1 MNYTKL
7 YNRYIEYF
15 KTTTAMERLTRRNK
29 SDKRLSKDV
38 LYTESHHILPR
49 SLGGN
54 DLIENLVKILPEEH
68 LFIHKLRYKAFNNRE
83 DMLAVRFVL
92 NGLNNKNQ
100 GSFSELRLHLT
111 KHILKGYAF
120 IRQESYE
127 FRLIHGWQTKDGVS
141 RISEA
146 RKGTFPMK
154 DIITGEI
161 MGSFTKQHPNYISGQ
176 WVHHSTGK
184 VPVYDN
190 ISGENLYIDSEM
202 YQNNKDRYIR
212 RGSDNSGK
220 NNGKYIDISDERIVE
235 IHSEASLLLGYI
247 VSKPILIEY
256 ALNMYNLK
264 IPTSFSSYRFKDKSL
279 FELTEEKTN
288 LKYKHIKGGLYKEQ
302 KEKLKEIYDKN

>member
-1 MNYTKL
+1 MNYIKL
-7 YNRYIEYF
+7 YNICIEYF
-15 KTTTAMERLTRRNK
+15 KTTTAIERLIIRN
-29 SDKRLSKDV
+29 SLDKRILKNV
-38 LYTESHHILPR
+38 LYTETHHILPR
-49 SLGGN
+49 SLGGSDSIDN
-54 DLIENLVKILPEEH
+54 LIILLPEEH

-100 GSFSELRLHLT
+100 GSFSELRLYLT

-120 IRQESYE
+120 IKQESYE
-127 FRLIHGWQTKDGVS
+127 FRLKHGWQTEDGVQ

-161 MGSFTKQHPNYISGQ
+161 VGSHTKQHPNYISGQ
-176 WVHHSTGK
+176 WVHHSKGK

-190 ISGENLYIDSEM
+190 VSEENLYIDSEI

-235 IHSEASLLLGYI
+235 IHSEVSLLLGYI

-256 ALNMYNLK
+256 ALNVHKLK
-264 IPTSFSSYRFKDKSL
+264 IPSSFASCRFKNKSL
-279 FELTEEKTN
+279 FELTEEATN
-288 LKYKHIKGGLYKEQ
+288 LKYKYIKGGLYKEQ

>member
-15 KTTTAMERLTRRNK
+15 KTTTPIERLIIRNSSDTRILKNI
-29 SDKRLSKDV
+29 
-38 LYTESHHILPR
+38 LYTENHHILPR
-49 SLGGN
+49 SLGGS
-54 DLIENLVKILPEEH
+54 DSIKNLVILLPEEH

-83 DMLAVRFVL
+83 DMLAVRYIL

-100 GSFSELRLHLT
+100 GSFGELRLHLT

-120 IRQESYE
+120 IKQESYE
-127 FRLIHGWQTKDGVS
+127 FRLKHGWQTEDGIR

-146 RKGTFPMK
+146 RKGTFVMK
-154 DIITGEI
+154 DTITGEI
-161 MGSFTKQHPNYISGQ
+161 VGSYTKQHPNYISGQ
-176 WVHHSTGK
+176 WVHHSKGK

-190 ISGENLYIDSEM
+190 ISGENLYIDSEI

-220 NNGKYIDISDERIVE
+220 NNNRYIDISDERIVE

-247 VSKPILIEY
+247 VSKPTLIEY

-264 IPTSFSSYRFKDKSL
+264 IPSSFSSCRFKDKSL

-288 LKYKHIKGGLYKEQ
+288 LKYKYIKGRLYKEQ

>member
-1 MNYTKL
+1 MNYIKL
-7 YNRYIEYF
+7 YNTCIEYF
-15 KTTTAMERLTRRNK
+15 KSTTAIEQLIIRN
-29 SDKRLSKDV
+29 SLDKRILKNV
-38 LYTESHHILPR
+38 LYTETHHILPR
-49 SLGGN
+49 SLGGSDSIDN
-54 DLIENLVKILPEEH
+54 LIILLPEEH

-100 GSFSELRLHLT
+100 GSFSESRLYLT

-120 IRQESYE
+120 IKQESYE
-127 FRLIHGWQTKDGVS
+127 FRLKHGWQTEDGVQ

-161 MGSFTKQHPNYISGQ
+161 VGSHTKQHPNYISGQ
-176 WVHHSTGK
+176 WVHHSKGK

-190 ISGENLYIDSEM
+190 VSEENLYIDSEI

-235 IHSEASLLLGYI
+235 IHSEVSLLLGYI

-256 ALNMYNLK
+256 ALNVHKLK
-264 IPTSFSSYRFKDKSL
+264 IPSSFASCRFKNKSL
-279 FELTEEKTN
+279 FKLTEEMTN
-288 LKYKHIKGGLYKEQ
+288 LKYKYIKGGLYKEQ